1 MWFDIIVK
9 YYFRSV
15 RSTTITIFLAVIAV
29 VTMIYLLAKMW
40 QERKQRRNLVV
51 VAPLKIVHHP
61 CLNNLQFNPIIV
73 KSKTFLFHSITYLIY
88 IVFIFT
94 LYKLNLYKKYQH
106 VVLMLINLY
115 FSIITPLN
123 IYWKNSSLRKYLR
136 NNLLNDL
143 CS

>member
-1 MWFDIIVK
+1 
-9 YYFRSV
+9 
-15 RSTTITIFLAVIAV
+15 
-29 VTMIYLLAKMW
+29 MIYILTKVW
-40 QERKQRRNLVV
+40 QEYKRRKNQVA
-51 VAPLKIVHHP
+51 VAPINIIYNP
-61 CLNNLQFNPIIV
+61 SLNNLQFNPIIV

-88 IVFIFT
+88 IVFIFR

-106 VVLMLINLY
+106 IVLMLINLY

-123 IYWKNSSLRKYLR
+123 IYWKNSSLRKYLW

>member
-1 MWFDIIVK
+1 
-9 YYFRSV
+9 
-15 RSTTITIFLAVIAV
+15 
-29 VTMIYLLAKMW
+29 MIYILTKVW
-40 QERKQRRNLVV
+40 QECKRRKNQVA
-51 VAPLKIVHHP
+51 VAPINIIYNP
-61 CLNNLQFNPIIV
+61 SLNNLQFNPIIV
-73 KSKTFLFHSITYLIY
+73 KSKTFMLHSITYLIY

-115 FSIITPLN
+115 FSIITPLD
-123 IYWKNSSLRKYLR
+123 IYWKNSSLRKYLH

>member
-1 MWFDIIVK
+1 M
-9 YYFRSV
+9 S
-15 RSTTITIFLAVIAV
+15 LV
-29 VTMIYLLAKMW
+29 VMIYLLAKIW
-40 QERKQRRNLVV
+40 QKYKERRNLAVV
-51 VAPLKIVHHP
+51 VPIDIALHVIP
-61 CLNNLQFNPIIV
+61 CINNVQFNPIIV

-115 FSIITPLN
+115 FSIINPLN
-123 IYWKNSSLRKYLR
+123 IYWKNSSLRKYLW